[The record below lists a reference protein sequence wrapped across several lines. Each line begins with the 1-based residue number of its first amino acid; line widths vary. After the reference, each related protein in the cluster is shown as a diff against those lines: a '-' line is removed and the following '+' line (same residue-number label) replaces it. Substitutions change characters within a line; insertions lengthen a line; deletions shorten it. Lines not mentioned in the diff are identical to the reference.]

1 MKEASDQIGGKIPWL
16 MLPKSLMKH
25 GAGHV
30 PKIEKYFQI
39 VEQPLAVAVA
49 MKPAKSSFKPPKNR
63 SR

>member
-1 MKEASDQIGGKIPWL
+1 

-49 MKPAKSSFKPPKNR
+49 MEPAKSSFKPPKNR